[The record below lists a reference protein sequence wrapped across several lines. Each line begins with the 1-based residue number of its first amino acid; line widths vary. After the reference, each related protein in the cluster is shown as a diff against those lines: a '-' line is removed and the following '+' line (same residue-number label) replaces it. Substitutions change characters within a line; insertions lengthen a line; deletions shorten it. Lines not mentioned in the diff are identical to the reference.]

1 MFAKYCTN
9 FCCLAFNIWHLGTL
23 THRFTRKSVCFY
35 IVIQFF
41 VRGLLTGPHRWLYFI
56 GRGKIYMHSVQNKVG
71 FFSEWW
77 LLLFAYETLTSKTI
91 CIPTSLTKP
100 AVFSGK
106 LAGFDAAT
114 DRQVMDADHLGPL
127 PSVPVKTIDW
137 LLVFS
142 VLFITGFTVYA
153 ILRTDSIRWLVPGQ
167 EHEHQDWKHNTR
179 CDCKSLDVN
188 DYLMNYLVCS

>member
-1 MFAKYCTN
+1 MFVFILSFRSSSGGSGLDPTGGCTSLGEEKYICIL
-9 FCCLAFNIWHLGTL
+9 F
-23 THRFTRKSVCFY
+23 
-35 IVIQFF
+35 
-41 VRGLLTGPHRWLYFI
+41 
-56 GRGKIYMHSVQNKVG
+56 KIKWG

-114 DRQVMDADHLGPL
+114 DRQVMDADRLGPL